1 MYLTNEKRLNLK
13 INGSF
18 YTRKWNDFVD
28 CIYFEKILGGKTL
41 LKNINK
47 QSKELGLSF
56 NSSMINQ
63 NETKKWLESGWVEK
77 HTLLICESNLK
88 NIKKTS
94 QNNEKPIE
102 HKRFNLSDIESLL
115 KIDGNIFD
123 PYWKNSYSNFI
134 ETMKSCNNNYLFK
147 IFSGSALRGYAI
159 LGETRGFTYLQR
171 FGIDKSFQNQGL
183 GKELLQYILLFAKS
197 KNYKKM
203 KLNTQEN
210 NEAAL
215 GLYTNNSF
223 SVSKRKLI
231 IMSSFIQNEV

>member
-1 MYLTNEKRLNLK
+1 MYLTNKKRLNLK
-13 INGSF
+13 IYGSF
-18 YTRKWNDFVD
+18 YTRKWNESID
-28 CIYFEKILGGKTL
+28 CVYFEKILGGKTL

-47 QSKELGLSF
+47 ESKELKLSF

-63 NETKKWLESGWVEK
+63 NEAKKWLESGWFAK
-77 HTLLICESNLK
+77 HSLLVCESNLK
-88 NIKKTS
+88 NIKKTK
-94 QNNEKPIE
+94 QNNYKQIE

-134 ETMKSCNNNYLFK
+134 ETLKSCNNNYLFK
-147 IFSGSALRGYAI
+147 IFSENKLRGYAI

-171 FGIDKSFQNQGL
+171 FGVDKVFQNQGL
-183 GKELLQYILLFAKS
+183 GKELLQYILLFAES

-210 NEAAL
+210 NEYAL
-215 GLYTNNSF
+215 RLYTKNSF
-223 SVSKRKLI
+223 SVSKAKLM
-231 IMSSFIQNEV
+231 IMSTSVQNEV

>member
-28 CIYFEKILGGKTL
+28 CIYFEKILGGKPL

-56 NSSMINQ
+56 NSSMINE
-63 NETKKWLESGWVEK
+63 NEAKKWLESGWVEK
-77 HTLLICESNLK
+77 HSLLICESNLK
-88 NIKKTS
+88 NIKKINRS
-94 QNNEKPIE
+94 DNKSIE
-102 HKRFNLSDIESLL
+102 HKRFNLSDIDNLL
-115 KIDGNIFD
+115 ALDGKIFS
-123 PYWKNSYSNFI
+123 PYWKNSYSNFV
-134 ETMKSCNNNYLFK
+134 ETMKSCNNNHLFK
-147 IFSGSALRGYAI
+147 IFSDNALSGYAI
-159 LGETRGFTYLQR
+159 LGETNGFTYLQR
-171 FGIDKSFQNQGL
+171 FGIDEKFQNQGM
-183 GKELLQYILLFAKS
+183 GKDLLQYILSFAKS

-215 GLYTNNSF
+215 RLYTKNSF
-223 SVSKRKLI
+223 NISKRKLI
-231 IMSSFIQNEV
+231 IMSSSG

>member
-18 YTRKWNDFVD
+18 YTRKWNEFVD
-28 CIYFEKILGGKTL
+28 CVYFEKILGGKSL
-41 LKNINK
+41 LKNMNK
-47 QSKELGLSF
+47 QSKELKLSF
-56 NSSMINQ
+56 NSSMISQ
-63 NETKKWLESGWVEK
+63 GETKKWLESGWFEK
-77 HTLLICESNLK
+77 HSLLVCESNLK
-88 NIKKTS
+88 NIKKTN
-94 QNNEKPIE
+94 QNKHKSIE

-115 KIDGNIFD
+115 KIDDNIFD

-147 IFSGSALRGYAI
+147 IFSENKLRGYAI

-171 FGIDKSFQNQGL
+171 FGIDKIFQNQGL
-183 GKELLQYILLFAKS
+183 GKELLHYILLFAES

-215 GLYTNNSF
+215 SLYTNNSF
-223 SVSKRKLI
+223 SVSKTKLM
-231 IMSSFIQNEV
+231 IMSSSVQNEV